1 MISLLNSILPIFLLG
16 LSESIASLTLVEKF
30 YSTQKFNILRV
41 VIISLP
47 VLVLLTWWAA
57 FGNLGDIFLQ
67 LDTWQ
72 KLPPP
77 WLQTPHLGNLNF
89 FLPTLLMLAT
99 VWLIMGASPQP
110 INYSKLGIIGILL
123 LVTGRYL
130 LWRTLCTLSFDNF
143 LNGFVS
149 VGLLVLELFLLF
161 NNTIQL
167 FLLVLFPS
175 KQREVDKLNEAV
187 ASGKYQPSVDI
198 LIPTYNEPEFIL
210 RRTIIGCKS
219 LNYRHKKIYLLDD
232 GRRESMRQ
240 LALELGCYYI
250 TRSNNSHAKAGN
262 INHALPRTSGE
273 LIVVFDA
280 DFVPNRNFLQRT
292 VGFFQDR
299 KVALVQTPQ
308 SFYNIDPIARN
319 LGLGNR
325 ITSEEELFYRHIQ
338 PIRDAAGSLVCCGT
352 SFVMRRS
359 ALLEVGGF
367 CTESITE
374 DYYTGVRLS
383 ASGYELVYLNEKLSA
398 GLAAENIAGYIT
410 QRLRWCRGCLQGLF
424 LDSNPLTIP
433 GLKPLQRLA
442 HLDGLLYWFTCF
454 SRIGFLLVP
463 LAYGILGAIPLR
475 ANAEGIL
482 YFFIPYYLVSIF
494 IFTWLNRQSR
504 NFFLSDVY
512 AVLLC
517 FPLALTIIQT
527 IRAPFEKGFKVTPKG
542 IESNCFNF
550 NCKLAMPLLILFGA
564 TTVSLLW
571 SIRNYLLAPHLV
583 PIIDIGLGWTWSV
596 YNLIVIG
603 ISILMLIDAPNYDSE
618 PWFDLRETVKVAIA
632 GKTFWG
638 RTTMISL
645 SGAKVKFNCSL
656 PNYGDEEVDLKMVI
670 HKKNLPLC
678 GKLISVNQKDDSTL
692 AQIKFS
698 LSDIGIQW
706 RLIELLYCRP
716 GQWKYPKTPT
726 EIRMIWLLLKSLFVP
741 KFLFDKH
748 YQPNFLEVS
757 QPQISPPN

>member
-1 MISLLNSILPIFLLG
+1 MIILLNSILPIFLLG
-16 LSESIASLTLVEKF
+16 LSESIASLSLVEEF
-30 YSTQKFNILRV
+30 YPTQKSNILSL
-41 VIISLP
+41 IIIGLP
-47 VLVLLTWWAA
+47 VLVLLTWWATL
-57 FGNLGDIFLQ
+57 GNLGDIFLQ

-72 KLPPP
+72 QISPP
-77 WLQTPHLGNLNF
+77 WLQAPHLGKINF
-89 FLPTLLMLAT
+89 FLPTFLLLIG
-99 VWLIMGASPQP
+99 VWGIMKVSPQP
-110 INYSKLGIIGILL
+110 ATWSKLGIISILL

-130 LWRTLCTLSFDNF
+130 LWRTLCTLSFDNVI
-143 LNGFVS
+143 NGFVS
-149 VGLLVLELFLLF
+149 VGLLLLEVFLLF
-161 NNTIQL
+161 NNTLQL
-167 FLLVLFPS
+167 FLLVFFPS
-175 KQREVDKLNEAV
+175 KQRQVDKVSEAV
-187 ASGKYQPSVDI
+187 ASGRYQPSVDI

-232 GRRESMRQ
+232 GRRESMGQ
-240 LALELGCYYI
+240 LALELGCEYI
-250 TRSNNSHAKAGN
+250 TRSNNLHAKAGN
-262 INHALPRTSGE
+262 INHALPRTSGD

-424 LDSNPLTIP
+424 LDSNPLTIS
-433 GLKPLQRLA
+433 GLKPLQKLA

-463 LAYGILGAIPLR
+463 LAYGFLGATPLR
-475 ANAEGIL
+475 TNAAGIL
-482 YFFIPYYLVSIF
+482 YFFLPYYLINVVIF
-494 IFTWLNRQSR
+494 AWLNRQSR

-527 IRAPFEKGFKVTPKG
+527 LRAPFEKGFKVTPKG

-550 NCKLAMPLLILFGA
+550 NCKLALPLLILFGA
-564 TTVSLLW
+564 TTISLVW
-571 SIRNYLLAPHLV
+571 SISNYLLFPHLV

-618 PWFDLRETVKVAIA
+618 PWFDLQEKVKVAIA
-632 GKTFWG
+632 GKNFWG
-638 RTTMISL
+638 VTSMISL
-645 SGAKVKFNCSL
+645 SGARVKLNSSL

-678 GKLISVNQKDDSTL
+678 GKLISVNQKDDFTI
-692 AQIKFS
+692 AEIEFF

-726 EIRMIWLLLKSLFVP
+726 EVRTIWLLLKSLFVP
-741 KFLFDKH
+741 KFLFGKSF
-748 YQPNFLEVS
+748 QPSFLEVS
-757 QPQISPPN
+757 QPHISPPN